1 VATQA
6 ALVLR
11 LELDSDGRLLA
22 SIRLIDDLV
31 ADEPQLVQRVVGR
44 DALVEV
50 IDSVILGL
58 GARPA

>member
-44 DALVEV
+44 DALVEF

>member
-44 DALVEV
+44 DALVEF
-50 IDSVILGL
+50 IDNVILGL

>member
-11 LELDSDGRLLA
+11 LELDSDGRLFA
-22 SIRLIDDLV
+22 SIRLIDDLD
-31 ADEPQLVQRVVGR
+31 ADEPQFVQRVVGR

-50 IDSVILGL
+50 IDSVIHGL
-58 GARPA
+58 GVRPA

>member
-11 LELDSDGRLLA
+11 LELDSDGRLFA
-22 SIRLIDDLV
+22 SIRLIDDLG

-44 DALVEV
+44 DALVEF

-58 GARPA
+58 GVRPA

>member
-1 VATQA
+1 MATQA

-44 DALVEV
+44 DALVEF